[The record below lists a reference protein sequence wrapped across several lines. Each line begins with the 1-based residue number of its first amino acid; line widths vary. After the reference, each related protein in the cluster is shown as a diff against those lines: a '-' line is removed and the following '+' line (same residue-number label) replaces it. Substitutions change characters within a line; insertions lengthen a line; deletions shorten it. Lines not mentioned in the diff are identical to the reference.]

1 VPTGAPSATVER
13 PARWLAGFASVEAA
27 PGETVE
33 TEIALPRR
41 AFEIW
46 DEEKNGWTLVT
57 GAYEVV
63 AAHSL
68 TDARLTATLEI

>member
-1 VPTGAPSATVER
+1 MGAQSATHER
-13 PARWLAGFASVEAA
+13 PVRWLAAFASVEAA

-46 DEEKNGWTLVT
+46 DEEKNDWAFVPGL
-57 GAYEVV
+57 YEIV